1 MRIALRN
8 ISGYPNLKSVVLPIV
23 VKARYFYEGCYTVYA
38 EEFRA
43 YPINEHLTY
52 ANDGRGLSYSFYDS
66 SKYKLLIKK

>member
-1 MRIALRN
+1 MKIALRN

-43 YPINEHLTY
+43 YLTEERMPC
-52 ANDGRGLSYSFYDS
+52 ANAGRGLSHSFYDS
-66 SKYKLLIKK
+66 SKYRVL